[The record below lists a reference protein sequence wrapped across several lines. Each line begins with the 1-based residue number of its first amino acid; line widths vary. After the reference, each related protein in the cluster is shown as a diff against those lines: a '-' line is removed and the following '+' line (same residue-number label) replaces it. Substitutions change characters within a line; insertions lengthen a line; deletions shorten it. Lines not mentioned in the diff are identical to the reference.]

1 LNYSQ
6 IDIIGGGC
14 AAFSLARL
22 IKKTSLNNINLFL
35 GKNFD
40 LSKDHFWGFWKNEF
54 NEDAYKNAD
63 HIWYKWSIC
72 TENSNIILSSKTH
85 PYCAIKKKKWLSFCQ
100 SELKNINVNYIKENV
115 IESDNALFV
124 NDKEINSELIF
135 DSRPPE
141 IPSNIMLQHFQGYV
155 VETKEDVFDDGT
167 AILMDFRCDQSRGI
181 HFIYLLPFSNKKAL
195 VESTMFSKKIQ
206 SKSFYKSEISN
217 YLKKHFNLT
226 SFTTSHYEE
235 GVIPMH
241 QISIKSQCSLSIGT
255 RGGAVRPSSG
265 YAFTF
270 IQKQVFQIFNQIRKG
285 TFINTKIHNNLDL
298 FLDKVFIRVI
308 DKYPHLAPKIFSSL
322 ASKLNG
328 DEMAQFM
335 SGECSKLT
343 IFKVIFAMPKLPF
356 IKSFILMLL
365 SNARN

>member
-1 LNYSQ
+1 
-6 IDIIGGGC
+6 
-14 AAFSLARL
+14 
-22 IKKTSLNNINLFL
+22 
-35 GKNFD
+35 
-40 LSKDHFWGFWKNEF
+40 
-54 NEDAYKNAD
+54 
-63 HIWYKWSIC
+63 
-72 TENSNIILSSKTH
+72 
-85 PYCAIKKKKWLSFCQ
+85 
-100 SELKNINVNYIKENV
+100 
-115 IESDNALFV
+115 
-124 NDKEINSELIF
+124 
-135 DSRPPE
+135 
-141 IPSNIMLQHFQGYV
+141 M
-155 VETKEDVFDDGT
+155 FDDTT

-181 HFIYLLPFSNKKAL
+181 HFIYLLPFSKKKAL

-270 IQKQVFQIFNQIRKG
+270 IQKQVFQIFNQIRKD

-298 FLDKVFIRVI
+298 FLDKVFISVI
-308 DKYPHLAPKIFSSL
+308 DKYPQLAPKIFSSL

-356 IKSFILMLL
+356 IKSFMLMLL